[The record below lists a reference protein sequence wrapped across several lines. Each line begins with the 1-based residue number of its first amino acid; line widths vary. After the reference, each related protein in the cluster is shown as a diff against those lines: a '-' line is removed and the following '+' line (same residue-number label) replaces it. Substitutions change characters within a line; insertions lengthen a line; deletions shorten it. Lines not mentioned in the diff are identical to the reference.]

1 MNGLPEGAKPLKQR
15 KRFPRGAIF
24 LWLAVF
30 VPNLIVLLGVYPG
43 FFVYDA
49 QDELMEVVTRTFNTH
64 HPLLHVLAMGG
75 TVTGVHKLTDS
86 WNLGIFTYLALQ
98 AFLISAIYAYI
109 LKRLSTAGHSSP
121 DSLSIAGLASTDS
134 LSTAGHSSPDSL
146 SIAGHASPDSLSTA
160 GHSSPDSLSTA
171 GHSSPDSLSTAEHS
185 SLDRR
190 PTGASNS
197 NGAGTGLSRRAVI
210 GFTLWYAL
218 FPTVVMYT
226 LCSTKDGLFSA
237 FATLFVA
244 ELAITLKEHFSA
256 KMPYSREIGSPNKL
270 PIGSPNKLPIGS
282 PNKSPD
288 ESHTL
293 PDTGSSIKHSPAKS
307 IISLFSPALIISASA
322 MMLLRNNAVYA
333 LVVYAVI
340 LVVGVMIAYIRT
352 HAKKRA
358 AGQAE
363 AARPGNQAVFY
374 HAKKRAHFTGALR
387 IILCIFAA
395 FIIYV
400 ATNKAL
406 IRVLHASDNEHQ
418 ESITV
423 AIQAIGRAWNK
434 SPESFSAADA
444 AELTNWFTEEGL
456 AGYEDR
462 NSDFLKSTFN
472 NARYE
477 TNSRDFWNLWFR
489 IGKKC
494 PAVYLKSWIL
504 TSSGMWNPF
513 GVINTYEGH
522 TVFTFTYTESSYFGY
537 ETELPGVRT
546 SFIPAIDSFYRWLSL
561 DDDIQ
566 RIPVISLLFAP
577 AFWFWIYAAAGV
589 YLLCKKRIPE
599 FLTLLPLY
607 LLWLTYLLGPASL
620 VRYALPF
627 FTALPV
633 MAYLLQSPRTVDS

>member
-30 VPNLIVLLGVYPG
+30 LPNLIVLLGVYPG

-86 WNLGIFTYLALQ
+86 WNLGIFIYLALQ

-109 LKRLSTAGHSSP
+109 LKRLSTAEHSSP

-134 LSTAGHSSPDSL
+134 LSTAGH
-146 SIAGHASPDSLSTA
+146 ASPDSP
-160 GHSSPDSLSTA
+160 SS
-171 GHSSPDSLSTAEHS
+171 AEHS

-256 KMPYSREIGSPNKL
+256 KLPSSREI
-270 PIGSPNKLPIGS
+270 
-282 PNKSPD
+282 
-288 ESHTL
+288 
-293 PDTGSSIKHSPAKS
+293 GSSIKHSPAKS
-307 IISLFSPALIISASA
+307 IISLFSPALVISASA

-352 HAKKRA
+352 HAKMRA

-363 AARPGNQAVFY
+363 AARQGNQTVFY
-374 HAKKRAHFTGALR
+374 HAKMRACFTGALR

-462 NSDFLKSTFN
+462 NSDFIKSTFN
-472 NARYE
+472 NERYE
-477 TNSRDFWNLWFR
+477 TNSRDFWDLWFR

-577 AFWFWIYAAAGV
+577 AFWFWVYAAAGV
-589 YLLCKKRIPE
+589 YLLCRKRIPE

-633 MAYLLQSPRTVDS
+633 MAYLLQSPRTVNS

>member
-1 MNGLPEGAKPLKQR
+1 MNGLPEGAKSLKQK

-121 DSLSIAGLASTDS
+121 DSLGIAGLASTDS
-134 LSTAGHSSPDSL
+134 LSTAGHSS
-146 SIAGHASPDSLSTA
+146 
-160 GHSSPDSLSTA
+160 
-171 GHSSPDSLSTAEHS
+171 
-185 SLDRR
+185 LDQRQ
-190 PTGASNS
+190 TGVSNP
-197 NGAGTGLSRRAVI
+197 NGVGTGLSRRAVI

-256 KMPYSREIGSPNKL
+256 KMPSSRE
-270 PIGSPNKLPIGS
+270 IGSPNKLPIGS

-307 IISLFSPALIISASA
+307 IISLFSPALVISASA

-340 LVVGVMIAYIRT
+340 LAIFALVAHLRT
-352 HAKKRA
+352 HAKVSAPRHA
-358 AGQAE
+358 NPGSGAEGDQAVWRLRSFS
-363 AARPGNQAVFY
+363 AARVVF
-374 HAKKRAHFTGALR
+374 
-387 IILCIFAA
+387 CIFAA

-462 NSDFLKSTFN
+462 NSDFIKSTFN
-472 NARYE
+472 NERYE
-477 TNSRDFWNLWFR
+477 TNSRDFWDLWFR

-633 MAYLLQSPRTVDS
+633 MAYLLQFPRTVDS